1 MPLFDSFKKSPE
13 HEPAKNA
20 LSDLPEKLKK
30 GRNAAIEFV
39 PVLQA
44 KLVSPD
50 GRVHAGT
57 ILSAA
62 AWLTGTSLYRAF
74 NPKDDI
80 PPGTTIQS
88 NEVNKEWESLMYLFE
103 EYNFGDVRVPV
114 GRLIM
119 SALAA
124 SDEHTP
130 RVEMSYVQKEL
141 QDQYNAVMKKHGFD
155 YLDGARAGVLICSL
169 LFHHHCTVAK
179 DINPSVAAGI
189 VAQGIIEAAKTA
201 PPPLKS
207 AT

>member
-1 MPLFDSFKKSPE
+1 MPLSDSFKKSPKPE
-13 HEPAKNA
+13 
-20 LSDLPEKLKK
+20 PEKLKK
-30 GRNAAIEFV
+30 GRDAATEFI

-44 KLVSPD
+44 KLASPD

-74 NPKDDI
+74 HPKDDI

-88 NEVNKEWESLMYLFE
+88 NEMNKEWESLMYLFE

-124 SDEHTP
+124 PDEHKP
-130 RVEMSYVQKEL
+130 LVEMFYVQKEL

-169 LFHHHCTVAK
+169 LFYHHCTVAK
-179 DINPSVAAGI
+179 DINPSVAAGF
-189 VAQGIIEAAKTA
+189 VAQGILEAAKTA
-201 PPPLKS
+201 PPPLRS

>member
-124 SDEHTP
+124 SDEHKP